1 MEVIYFSFILLFF
14 YMIYK
19 ESYFSIY
26 FFFFKICAFFLD
38 QDKEF
43 IKSQFFLFYEEFL
56 LL

>member
-43 IKSQFFLFYEEFL
+43 IKS
-56 LL
+56 